1 VRKELHMKTVLIL
14 IVAALVAAFQPEAFA
29 KGELRGQDVRDVGGV
44 DLNWDTFLDAL
55 QAVESGGESNP
66 DQAVGDGGKALGA
79 FQIWRVYWLDA
90 VERRPDLKARGYS
103 AVTDRAYAREV
114 VKSYLTRYAPKG
126 ATWEDLARIHNG
138 GPKGHLKKSTEA
150 YWAKVLKA
158 AKARSKQ

>member
-1 VRKELHMKTVLIL
+1 MKTVLIL

-29 KGELRGQDVRDVGGV
+29 KGELRGQDVRDTGGI
-44 DLNWDTFLDAL
+44 DLDWDTFLDAL
-55 QAVESGGESNP
+55 QAVESGSEPNP

-79 FQIWRVYWLDA
+79 FQIWHAYWLDA
-90 VERRPDLKARGYS
+90 VEFRPDLKARGYR

-114 VKSYLTRYAPKG
+114 VKAYLTRYAPKG

-138 GPKGHLKKSTEA
+138 GPKGHSKQGTKA

-158 AKARSKQ
+158 AKARKERA